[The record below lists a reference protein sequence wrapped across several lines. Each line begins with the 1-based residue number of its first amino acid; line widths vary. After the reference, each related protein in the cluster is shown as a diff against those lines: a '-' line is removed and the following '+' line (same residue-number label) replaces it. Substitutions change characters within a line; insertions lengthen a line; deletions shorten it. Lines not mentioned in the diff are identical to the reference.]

1 MGVERIGYTLD
12 GLIFMIIE
20 GKYEQTPIKSIIQM
34 SILEAKE
41 LKLGLTLAINGAEE
55 NIRIIENERN
65 CANLN

>member
-65 CANLN
+65 YANLN